1 MSDAL
6 LSLITFFA
14 DFIFLSRGPT
24 RAGLKNCAPPQEML
38 LENVYTLYVVN
49 ILTGGF
55 LVLLFCSSFFSFQVS
70 QLNKH
75 VGGES

>member
-1 MSDAL
+1 MSDAP

-24 RAGLKNCAPPQEML
+24 RAGLTNCAPPQELL

-49 ILTGGF
+49 ILTSGF
-55 LVLLFCSSFFSFQVS
+55 LVLFFVATTFRFKSV
-70 QLNKH
+70 N
-75 VGGES
+75 